1 MKILSLFGM
10 SCLLS
15 LSAYAADKAPPA
27 AAKAPEWTSEQRE
40 SMAKSHEQMAACL
53 RSDKA
58 VDACHE
64 EMMSACKSNSSCQG
78 MWGQGMSG
86 HHMGKDHMGKGTKG
100 KGGM

>member
-1 MKILSLFGM
+1 MKILSLIGM

-27 AAKAPEWTSEQRE
+27 AAKAPEWTTEQRE

-58 VDACHE
+58 VNACHE
-64 EMMSACKSNSSCQG
+64 EMMTACKSNSSCQG
-78 MWGQGMSG
+78 MMG
-86 HHMGKDHMGKGTKG
+86 HHMGKDHKSKGMKD